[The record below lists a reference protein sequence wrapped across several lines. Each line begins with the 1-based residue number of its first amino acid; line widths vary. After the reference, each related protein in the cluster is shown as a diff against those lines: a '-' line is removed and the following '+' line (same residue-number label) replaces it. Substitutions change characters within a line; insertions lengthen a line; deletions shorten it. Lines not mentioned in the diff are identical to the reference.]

1 MADKPLLMLCL
12 PFEAGSDSCG
22 VMLRFVRSNESVP
35 EGYLGLKRRQHER
48 ETRR

>member
-1 MADKPLLMLCL
+1 MLSL

-35 EGYLGLKRRQHER
+35 EGYFGLKSSRRQHER